1 MRKGSVAMLG
11 MMGALAIA
19 PGAAWAGAPV
29 CCSSGDNGKPL
40 VGTSQSAAQL
50 GQTSPAV
57 ENQSLHPEYQAFVFT
72 RNAARYIE
80 VADASGT
87 PRAAFTVLNG
97 GLLTL
102 PVGHDAVQEVAFPP
116 LATDTVYQDATM
128 VVGVRPLADGAT
140 VWQVF
145 LK

>member
-1 MRKGSVAMLG
+1 MRKGSFAMLG
-11 MMGALAIA
+11 MMGALAIV

-40 VGTSQSAAQL
+40 VGTSQSATQL
-50 GQTSPAV
+50 GQTGPTV
-57 ENQSLHPEYQAFVFT
+57 ENQSLRPEYQAFVFT
-72 RNAARYIE
+72 RNAVRYVE
-80 VADASGT
+80 VADGSGT

-102 PVGHDAVQEVAFPP
+102 PVGHDAVQEVAFAP
-116 LATDTVYQDATM
+116 LPTDTVYQDAIM
-128 VVGVRPLADGAT
+128 VVGVRLSEDGAT

-145 LK
+145 LR